1 MGEFTLQRR
10 LIVSFLAI
18 LFFRIGSNIPIP
30 GLDADRLADFFSVN
44 KETFSL
50 FEEFSGGA
58 LARLSIFSLGVM
70 PYITAMII
78 IQVIGSVWEPLRV
91 IKKSG
96 LEGQNKIVRYTRYV
110 TFCLAIIQS
119 IGISLYTSVSSLHT
133 DFIYYTLVV
142 TTLVTGTMLLTWVGE
157 IVSRYGIV
165 NGVSLIIFTGITSNL
180 LPSIGSIFEK
190 IRLNDLSIFWLF
202 AVLCICIFSVFFI
215 VFVEQSIRYI
225 TVTYVSRQKGKR
237 LYAAQKNTLPL
248 KINMAGVM
256 APIFASSILL
266 FPTTL
271 LQWAE
276 LSENSICSK
285 FFYTLSAVVEPGTFG
300 YILLFVISIFF
311 FSFLYTSMVFN
322 SSEVSSNLKKSG
334 AFITNCRPGLQ
345 TTLFINF
352 VTNRL
357 TVLGAVYIV
366 IIAILPE
373 IFMFVTGI
381 SFYFGGTSILILV
394 VVAIELI
401 SSIQTYMLSVRY
413 KKIVK
418 NSSLF

>member
-30 GLDADRLADFFSVN
+30 GLDAARLDDFFSMN

-58 LARLSIFSLGVM
+58 LARLSVFSLGVM
-70 PYITAMII
+70 PYITAMIVV
-78 IQVIGSVWEPLRV
+78 QVTASVWEPLRI

-96 LEGQNKIVRYTRYV
+96 LEGQNKMIVYTRYV
-110 TFCLAIIQS
+110 TFCLSITQS
-119 IGISLYTSVSSLHT
+119 IGIALYTSVSSLCM
-133 DFIYYTLVV
+133 DFSYYFLVV

-165 NGVSLIIFTGITSNL
+165 NGISLLIFTGITSNL
-180 LPSIGSIFEK
+180 LPSIVSIFEK
-190 IRLNDLSIFWLF
+190 IQSDGLSLCWFF
-202 AVLCICIFSVFFI
+202 AVFSICIFSVLFI
-215 VFVEQSIRYI
+215 VCIEQSIRYI

-266 FPTTL
+266 FPTIL
-271 LQWAE
+271 MQWAE
-276 LSENSICSK
+276 LSESSMCSK
-285 FFYTLSAVVEPGTFG
+285 FFYALSSVVEPGTFG

-322 SSEVSSNLKKSG
+322 SSEISLNLKKSG
-334 AFITNCRPGLQ
+334 AFITNCRPGVQ

-352 VTNRL
+352 VVNRL
-357 TVLGAVYIV
+357 TVLGSIYIV

-373 IFMFVTGI
+373 IFMLITGV
-381 SFYFGGTSILILV
+381 SFHFGGTSILILV
-394 VVAIELI
+394 VVSIELI
-401 SSIQTYMLSVRY
+401 SSIQTHLLSVRY

-418 NSSLF
+418 NLSFF